1 MPRGGSVGTK
11 GSDELEGVRMSMVG
25 ADVVRLVSIAIASIV
40 GRFMVMVAVVEVR
53 GGAGGED
60 LEPLRNNNPMPPFLG
75 GVVGREDDGG
85 GGGGAAVAV
94 LVSEGAMTTAAA
106 ALDGDISNSTLSLMM
121 NEAPSR
127 PILLVDS

>member
-25 ADVVRLVSIAIASIV
+25 ADVVRLVSIAISSIV
-40 GRFMVMVAVVEVR
+40 GRFMVMVAVVEVS
-53 GGAGGED
+53 GGAGRED

-75 GVVGREDDGG
+75 GVVGREDDD

-94 LVSEGAMTTAAA
+94 LVSEGAVTTAAA

-127 PILLVDS
+127 PILLGR